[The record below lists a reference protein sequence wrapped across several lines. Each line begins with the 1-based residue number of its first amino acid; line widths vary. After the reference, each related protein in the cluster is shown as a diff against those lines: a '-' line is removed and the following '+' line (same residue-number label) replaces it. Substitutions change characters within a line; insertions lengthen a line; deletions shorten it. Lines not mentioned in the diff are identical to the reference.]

1 MNLLCLTVIH
11 FKISLSSTALGDVYA
26 MAYADDSMKSPH
38 SSEGEM
44 GPVSQELTGT
54 LGDFSIIKKIGSGAM
69 GDVYLGKH
77 NTSGELAAIKLIT
90 DKLALDENFIRRFK
104 REIDVL
110 LGLNH
115 PNIARAVGYGVD
127 QDRSFLALE
136 YIEGPNLSDEL
147 RERGAMFEQD
157 ALIIAIHVA
166 RGLAHAY
173 NEAGLVHRDIKPM
186 NILVKQQRVGKRT
199 GLFMEDGDKAKIID
213 FGLAKPTDTDDQSL
227 TMTGF
232 VMGTPAYMSPEQ
244 IRCDATLDFHAD
256 MYALGATMF
265 HLLTGRIPYPGNA
278 PAVIMTGH
286 LTQPIP
292 DPGELVPSLNPLTRK
307 IVMTAMAKLP
317 RGRFGDFRA
326 MISACEKALKEL
338 TQNPGTVRML
348 RKPMVRGA
356 TPTEGNKQVAPP
368 QDEQTMGFQAMPGD
382 KEVGRRDKDDPKL
395 KKATVSQTRQ
405 ASVTTSQIFKA
416 NPSVGGNDALE
427 SNRAESVRLQAKT
440 LPVNPTAG
448 SDALR
453 KILTDK
459 VEKVR
464 TTTRLRKNQDRM
476 QALDLEVRR
485 GSAPL
490 AGARTV
496 PFTDHL
502 RAHIFGL
509 ILVLALVA
517 LMALFALQQA
527 K

>member
-1 MNLLCLTVIH
+1 MFLIL
-11 FKISLSSTALGDVYA
+11 TALGVVKA
-26 MAYADDSMKSPH
+26 MANADDSMNTHSPAEGGMG
-38 SSEGEM
+38 SSNHD
-44 GPVSQELTGT
+44 LTGT
-54 LGDFSIIKKIGSGAM
+54 LGDFTLVRKIGAGAM

-77 NTSGELAAIKLIT
+77 RMTGEPAAIKLIT
-90 DKLALDENFIRRFK
+90 DRLALDENFIKRFK
-104 REIDVL
+104 REINVL

-147 RERGAMFEQD
+147 SERGAMFEQD
-157 ALIIAIHVA
+157 ALTIAIHVA

-186 NILVKQQRVGKRT
+186 NILVKQQRSGKRT
-199 GLFMEDGDKAKIID
+199 GLFMEEGDKAKIID

-244 IRCDATLDFHAD
+244 IRCDATLDFHTD

-292 DPGELVPSLNPLTRK
+292 DPGELVLSLNPLTRK

-348 RKPMVRGA
+348 RKPMVRGV
-356 TPTEGNKQVAPP
+356 TPSEGHKLVAPP
-368 QDEQTMGFQAMPGD
+368 QGEQTMGFQAMPGD
-382 KEVGRRDKDDPKL
+382 REVGRRDKDDPKL
-395 KKATVSQTRQ
+395 KKVTVSHTRQ
-405 ASVTTSQIFKA
+405 ASVTTSQMFKA
-416 NPSVGGNDALE
+416 NPNVGGDDALE
-427 SNRAESVRLQAKT
+427 SKRPETVRLQVKP

-453 KILTDK
+453 KSLTEK
-459 VEKVR
+459 IEKVR
-464 TTTRLRKNQDRM
+464 TTARLRKNENRM

-490 AGARTV
+490 AGASAI
-496 PFTDHL
+496 PFSDHL
-502 RAHIFGL
+502 RAHFFGI
-509 ILVLALVA
+509 ILVLALA
-517 LMALFALQQA
+517 FLMVLFVLQQV

>member
-1 MNLLCLTVIH
+1 MVNV
-11 FKISLSSTALGDVYA
+11 
-26 MAYADDSMKSPH
+26 DDSMKTRSP
-38 SSEGEM
+38 SEVGT
-44 GPVSQELTGT
+44 GAAGQDLSGT
-54 LGDFSIIKKIGSGAM
+54 LGDFTLVKKIGAGAM

-77 NTSGELAAIKLIT
+77 RTTGELAAIKLIT
-90 DKLALDENFIRRFK
+90 DRLALDENFIKRFK
-104 REIDVL
+104 REINVL

-127 QDRSFLALE
+127 QNRSFLALE

-147 RERGAMFEQD
+147 SERGAMFEQD
-157 ALIIAIHVA
+157 VLTIAIHVA

-186 NILVKQQRVGKRT
+186 NILVKQQRSGKRS
-199 GLFMEDGDKAKIID
+199 GFFMEEGDRVKIID

-244 IRCDATLDFHAD
+244 IRCDATLDFHTD

-317 RGRFGDFRA
+317 RGRFSDFRA

-348 RKPMVRGA
+348 RKPMVRGV
-356 TPTEGNKQVAPP
+356 TPTEGHKQVSSSH
-368 QDEQTMGFQAMPGD
+368 DDQTIGFQAMPGD
-382 KEVGRRDKDDPKL
+382 KEVDRRDKDDPKL
-395 KKATVSQTRQ
+395 KKITVSHTRQ

-416 NPSVGGNDALE
+416 NPNVGGNEALE
-427 SNRAESVRLQAKT
+427 SKRPESVRLQARP

-453 KILTDK
+453 KTLTEK
-459 VEKVR
+459 IEKVR
-464 TTTRLRKNQDRM
+464 TTARLRKNENRM

-485 GSAPL
+485 GTAPL
-490 AGARTV
+490 AGVRAI

-502 RAHIFGL
+502 RAHVFGL
-509 ILVLALVA
+509 ILVLALVF
-517 LMALFALQQA
+517 LMVLFVLQQV

>member
-1 MNLLCLTVIH
+1 MTNV
-11 FKISLSSTALGDVYA
+11 
-26 MAYADDSMKSPH
+26 DDSMKLRSL
-38 SSEGEM
+38 SEGV
-44 GPVSQELTGT
+44 GPPNQNLTGT
-54 LGDFSIIKKIGSGAM
+54 LGDFTLVKKIGAGAM

-77 NTSGELAAIKLIT
+77 RTTGESVAIKLIT
-90 DKLALDENFIRRFK
+90 DRHALDENFIKRFK

-147 RERGAMFEQD
+147 RERGALFEQD
-157 ALIIAIHVA
+157 VLTIAIHVA

-186 NILVKQQRVGKRT
+186 NILVKQQRNGKRN
-199 GLFMEDGDKAKIID
+199 GLFMEEGDKAKIID
-213 FGLAKPTDTDDQSL
+213 FGLAKPTDAEDQSL

-292 DPGELVPSLNPLTRK
+292 DPSVLVPNLNPLTRK

-356 TPTEGNKQVAPP
+356 TPTEGHKQIASP

-382 KEVGRRDKDDPKL
+382 REVGRRDKDDPKL
-395 KKATVSQTRQ
+395 KKATVSHTRQ

-416 NPSVGGNDALE
+416 NPSVGGVEALE
-427 SNRAESVRLQAKT
+427 AKRPELVRPPAKPLSVS
-440 LPVNPTAG
+440 PTAG

-453 KILTDK
+453 KTMTDK
-459 VEKVR
+459 IEKVR
-464 TTTRLRKNQDRM
+464 TTARLRKNEDRM
-476 QALDLEVRR
+476 QALDLEIRR
-485 GSAPL
+485 GTAPL
-490 AGARTV
+490 AGASATS
-496 PFTDHL
+496 FTDHL
-502 RAHIFGL
+502 RAHVFGL
-509 ILVLALVA
+509 ALVLALVA
-517 LMALFALQQA
+517 LMVLFTLQQV

>member
-1 MNLLCLTVIH
+1 MTN
-11 FKISLSSTALGDVYA
+11 
-26 MAYADDSMKSPH
+26 ADDSIKT
-38 SSEGEM
+38 SSSSSG
-44 GPVSQELTGT
+44 GIGAAHQDLTGT
-54 LGDFSIIKKIGSGAM
+54 LGDFVLVKKIGAGAM

-77 NTSGELAAIKLIT
+77 RTTGELAAIKLIT
-90 DKLALDENFIRRFK
+90 DRLAHDENFIKRFK

-147 RERGAMFEQD
+147 RQRGALFEQD
-157 ALIIAIHVA
+157 VLTIAIHVA

-186 NILVKQQRVGKRT
+186 NILVKQQRSGKRT
-199 GLFMEDGDKAKIID
+199 GLFMEEGDKAKIID
-213 FGLAKPTDTDDQSL
+213 FGLAKPTDAEDQSL

-232 VMGTPAYMSPEQ
+232 VMGTPAYMAPEQ

-292 DPGELVPSLNPLTRK
+292 DPGELVPSLNPLSRK

-317 RGRFGDFRA
+317 RARFGDFRA

-338 TQNPGTVRML
+338 TINSSTVRML

-356 TPTEGNKQVAPP
+356 TLTEGNKQVDSSE
-368 QDEQTMGFQAMPGD
+368 DESTLEFQAMPGD
-382 KEVGRRDKDDPKL
+382 REVGRRDKDDPKL
-395 KKATVSQTRQ
+395 TKSTASKARQVSV
-405 ASVTTSQIFKA
+405 STSQIFKA
-416 NPSVGGNDALE
+416 NPNFGGNEALE
-427 SNRAESVRLQAKT
+427 AKRLESIRLPAKS
-440 LPVNPTAG
+440 LSVNPTAG

-464 TTTRLRKNQDRM
+464 TTARLRKNQDRM
-476 QALDLEVRR
+476 QALDLEVRH
-485 GSAPL
+485 GTAPL
-490 AGARTV
+490 AGANAISL
-496 PFTDHL
+496 TDHL
-502 RAHIFGL
+502 LAHVFGL
-509 ILVLALVA
+509 ALVLALVV
-517 LMALFALQQA
+517 LMVLFALQQVS
-527 K
+527 